1 MLRILP
7 TLRIC
12 IFLSIASAAPAQ
24 TISVQDLVKFVKSSV
39 VELKQ
44 PDAEL
49 AKYLLHVKLS
59 NRLDAKT
66 VEDLQTL
73 GAGPKTV
80 AVLRKMVEATAS
92 LAEAPAPAKAL
103 PPPPQAP
110 PPDGAQL
117 GKIIEAAREY
127 ALNYTKQLP
136 DFVCLEVVRREIDKN
151 PNHAAGSEQWFGD
164 DTIAMRL
171 SYFEGKED
179 YKVVMVN
186 NKATLGEKSFEKLG
200 GVRSQGEYGTML
212 KQIFTLESEARFQWA
227 RWATLRGRKMYVFA
241 YDIDQPHSQFSIVWE
256 KTDQVVPAYR
266 GLVFIDV
273 DTNLIMRITQE
284 PYDIRAD
291 FPVRSSNEV
300 LDYDFQKIGDS
311 EFLVPL
317 KVVLLSRST
326 KYLSKN
332 DIEFRLYQKFGAD
345 ATIKFDEIPAPL
357 GDDKTKE
364 KK

>member
-1 MLRILP
+1 VNRALQVGVFVCL
-7 TLRIC
+7 
-12 IFLSIASAAPAQ
+12 AAVALAQ
-24 TISVQDLVKFVKSSV
+24 TMSVQDLVKFIKSSV
-39 VELKQ
+39 VELKL
-44 PDAEL
+44 PDADV
-49 AKYLLHVKLS
+49 AKYLVRVKLTG
-59 NRLDAKT
+59 RLTNAT
-66 VEDLQTL
+66 VEELQSV

-80 AVLRKMVEATAS
+80 AALRKIVDASAS
-92 LAEAPAPAKAL
+92 LPEAPPPAQAL
-103 PPPPQAP
+103 PPPPPAP
-110 PPDGAQL
+110 PPDSAEQ
-117 GKIIEAAREY
+117 GKIIEAAREN

-136 DFVCLEVVRREIDKN
+136 NFLCLEVVRREMDRN
-151 PNHAAGSEQWFGD
+151 TNHAAGSEQWLGD

-186 NKATLGEKSFEKLG
+186 NTAALGDKSFEKLE
-200 GVRSQGEYGTML
+200 GVKSQGEYGTML
-212 KQIFTLESEARFQWA
+212 KQIFTPESEARFEWA
-227 RWATLRGRKMYVFA
+227 RWATLRHRKMYVFA
-241 YDIDQPHSQFSIVWE
+241 YDIDQPHSQFSIVWA
-256 KTDQVVPAYR
+256 KTDKIVPAYR

-273 DTNLIMRITQE
+273 DTKMVMRITHE

-291 FPVRSSNEV
+291 FPVRSSSEV

-317 KVVLLSRST
+317 KVVLISRTT

-345 ATIKFDEIPAPL
+345 ATIKFDDLPAPL
-357 GDDKTKE
+357 PDDKVKE